1 MPALDARRWTL
12 KVALSQR
19 PWSFVA
25 SVGMAVS
32 FLCNG
37 LTPVVVGRAVD
48 EAIATSSGS
57 RLGFWIVVLG
67 CLFLVA
73 IGVNWIARLMLIR
86 SQQLVSHD
94 LRTMV
99 TDRIQDPRGFAGRE
113 RTAGGLLLIA
123 SSDTTRVGEIVM
135 MTVMPV
141 AEAASIT
148 YGALVMFTI
157 SPWLS
162 LATIVGGLLLVVVAL
177 RVARPLQSRSVVRQ
191 QAVAQAAATA
201 TDVVQGLR
209 ILKGLGAIVTVRGR
223 YDEVSGIAYRKTV
236 HANAAEARLNGATE
250 ATGAI
255 FVSALG
261 VGSGVLALHGQIA
274 IGELITVV
282 GLTQF
287 LITPMTMFGRNL
299 ASRWASAEASG
310 RRIRE
315 VLGAGF
321 ERTTEVDAARTAQF
335 MAAMPTGLTVVR
347 GTDHELI
354 SELES
359 LPRTR
364 VIVAPHAADLFEG
377 NVADN
382 VYPDRATA
390 EDALRVACCDDIP
403 EGPEKRVG
411 ENGRML
417 SGGQRQRVAL
427 ARAIAF
433 DPEVLVLQDPTTAVD
448 SVTEQNIAEQVS
460 EHRAGKITI
469 VLSEAPAWSA
479 VAANH
484 LRVEELRATTEKLLA
499 GAAR

>member
-1 MPALDARRWTL
+1 MPPLDARAWTL

-25 SVGMAVS
+25 SIAMAIS
-32 FLCNG
+32 FVCNG

-48 EAIATSSGS
+48 EAIATSSLS
-57 RLGFWIVVLG
+57 RLGFWILILG
-67 CLFLVA
+67 CLFVFA
-73 IGVNWIARLMLIR
+73 MGVNWTARFMLIR

-113 RTAGGLLLIA
+113 RTAGGLLSVA
-123 SSDTTRVGEIVM
+123 TSDTNRVGEIVM

-148 YGALVMFTI
+148 YGAILMFTI

-162 LATIVGGLLLVVVAL
+162 LATLIGGPLLVVVAL
-177 RVARPLQSRSVVRQ
+177 RVARPLQSRSIARQ
-191 QAVAQAAATA
+191 QAIAQAAATA

-223 YDEVSGIAYRKTV
+223 YDEVSDIAYGKTI

-250 ATGAI
+250 AAGAI

-261 VGSGVLALHGQIA
+261 IATGVFALNGHVT

-335 MAAMPTGLTVVR
+335 VEALPTGLTVVP

-354 SELES
+354 SRLES

-364 VIVAPHAADLFEG
+364 VIVVPHAADLFDG
-377 NVADN
+377 TVADN
-382 VYPDRATA
+382 VYSDRGIA
-390 EDALRVACCDDIP
+390 EEALRVACCDDIP
-403 EGPEKRVG
+403 EGPDKRVG

-448 SVTEQNIAEQVS
+448 SVTEQNIAERVS
-460 EHRAGKITI
+460 HHRSGKITLVI
-469 VLSEAPAWSA
+469 SEAPAWNA
-479 VAANH
+479 LAANH
-484 LRVEELRATTEKLLA
+484 LSVTDLRATAEELLSE
-499 GAAR
+499 AAR